1 MSLTSSPLRVLQVY
15 KTSLPETMGGTE
27 QVVRTLATQSHQHA
41 VESEVVTLC
50 ADGRLAGISIQG
62 PYTLHRFRRDFE
74 VASMPVSLRLLRQFA
89 ALARRF
95 DLIHYHFPWPFMDVL
110 HLAGAARTPSVLT
123 YHSDIV
129 RQRRWL
135 RLYRPLQQR
144 FLERVDHIVAT
155 SPNYRATSPVLA
167 NFQTKLSVIPI
178 GLDPSSHYTPD
189 AERARAWRT
198 RLGPRFF
205 LFVGVLRYYKGL
217 QYLLQAVR
225 ETQIPVA
232 IVGDGPE
239 GARLR
244 QQARQLGLSHVHFLG
259 VLDDADKHAL
269 LSLCDGLVFPS
280 HLRSE
285 AFGITLLEAAMHA
298 KPMISCEIGTGT
310 SFVNVAGQT
319 GLVVAPAD
327 PVALCD
333 AMRYLWNHP
342 QVADALGQEALRRY
356 RQYFTGAA
364 MVRSYAALYRQVHSA
379 AGGAATLGEKQG

>member
-1 MSLTSSPLRVLQVY
+1 
-15 KTSLPETMGGTE
+15 MGGTE
-27 QVVRTLATQSHQHA
+27 QVVRTLATQSHRYA
-41 VESEVVTLC
+41 VDSEVVTLC
-50 ADGRLAGISIQG
+50 ADGRLAGISMQG

-74 VASMPVSLRLLRQFA
+74 LASMPVSLRLLRQFA
-89 ALARRF
+89 RLARGF

-110 HLAGAARTPSVLT
+110 HLASAVRTPSVLT

-129 RQRRWL
+129 RQRRLL

-144 FLERVDHIVAT
+144 FLDRVDHIVAT

-167 NFQTKLSVIPI
+167 DFQAKLSVIPI
-178 GLDPSSHYTPD
+178 GLDQSSHHTPD
-189 AERARAWRT
+189 AERAQTWRM
-198 RLGPRFF
+198 RLGPRFL

-217 QYLLQAVR
+217 QYLLQALR

-244 QQARQLGLSHVHFLG
+244 QQARQLGLAHVHFLG

-269 LSLCDGLVFPS
+269 LSLCEGLVFPS

-327 PVALCD
+327 PVALRD

-342 QVADALGQEALRRY
+342 QVANALGQEALSRY

-364 MVRSYAALYRQVHSA
+364 MVRSYATLYRQVHGA
-379 AGGAATLGEKQG
+379 ASGAATLGGNQG

>member
-1 MSLTSSPLRVLQVY
+1 MRVLHVY

-27 QVVRTLATQSHQHA
+27 QVIRTLAMQSHRYA
-41 VESEVVTLC
+41 VHSEVATLC
-50 ADGRLAGISIQG
+50 ADDRLAGISAQG
-62 PYTLHRFRRDFE
+62 PYTLHRFQRDFE
-74 VASMPVSLRLLRQFA
+74 VASMPVSMRLLRHFA
-89 ALARRF
+89 RLARRF
-95 DLIHYHFPWPFMDVL
+95 DLIHYHYPWPFMDLL

-129 RQRRWL
+129 RQRHLL
-135 RLYRPLQQR
+135 RLYRPLQRR
-144 FLERVDHIVAT
+144 FLDRVDHIVAT

-167 NFQTKLSVIPI
+167 GYQPKLSVIPI
-178 GLDPSSHYTPD
+178 GLDQSSHHTPD
-189 AERARAWRT
+189 TERAQRWRT

-244 QQARQLGLSHVHFLG
+244 QQARQLGLTDVHFLG
-259 VLDDADKHAL
+259 VLDEADKHAL
-269 LSLCDGLVFPS
+269 LSLCEGLVFPS

-327 PVALCD
+327 PVALRD

-342 QVADALGQEALRRY
+342 QVASALGREALSRY
-356 RQYFTGAA
+356 RQHFTGAA
-364 MVRSYAALYRQVHSA
+364 MVHSYAALYRQVHASA
-379 AGGAATLGEKQG
+379 G